1 MLHVSSPHD
10 VKGEA
15 SPDFPT
21 REEIEL
27 AEQLRRELEE
37 RYLGSPAPPSS
48 EQNGPA
54 ADR

>member
-1 MLHVSSPHD
+1 MLHVSNPQD
-10 VKGEA
+10 VSGA

-37 RYLGSPAPPSS
+37 RYLGSSAPPSS
-48 EQNGPA
+48 GQKGSVE
-54 ADR
+54 DR

>member
-1 MLHVSSPHD
+1 MLQVSNPHD
-10 VKGEA
+10 VSGEA

-37 RYLGSPAPPSS
+37 RYLGSSAPPSS
-48 EQNGPA
+48 VQKGSVE
-54 ADR
+54 DR